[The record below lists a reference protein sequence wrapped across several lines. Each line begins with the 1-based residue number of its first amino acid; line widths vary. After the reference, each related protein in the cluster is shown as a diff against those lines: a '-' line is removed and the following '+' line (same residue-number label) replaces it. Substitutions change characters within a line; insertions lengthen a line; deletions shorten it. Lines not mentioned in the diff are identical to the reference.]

1 MVLHEA
7 GHLEQLIEVL
17 GGKDD
22 VLVPAVSGR
31 ATGAGCSSDFRC
43 WAADFRR
50 AQRPSGL
57 IGQVSV
63 TGDSPHDGW

>member
-1 MVLHEA
+1 MVLLSEA

-31 ATGAGCSSDFRC
+31 ATGAAVRQISVVGPLISGEPND
-43 WAADFRR
+43 
-50 AQRPSGL
+50 RP
-57 IGQVSV
+57 
-63 TGDSPHDGW
+63 D